1 MSEICC
7 TFAAQLKKKEKKN
20 NVNVLFDIFLRI
32 IYIEKKNE
40 TRSLTTKNKQI

>member
-1 MSEICC
+1 MSKICC
-7 TFAAQLKKKEKKN
+7 TFAAQLKKEKKN